1 MPKMN
6 GFDLA
11 RETRKM
17 DDKVKICILIAGQT
31 PNKFRNDQDCTQG
44 EQSQDKFIRL
54 RIENSKLITEI
65 EKIMVKNIIEP

>member
-17 DDKVKICILIAGQT
+17 DDKVKICILIAGQI
-31 PNKFRNDQDCTQG
+31 PNKFRNDQDCTQE

-54 RIENSKLITEI
+54 PIENDKLITEI
-65 EKIMVKNIIEP
+65 EKIMV